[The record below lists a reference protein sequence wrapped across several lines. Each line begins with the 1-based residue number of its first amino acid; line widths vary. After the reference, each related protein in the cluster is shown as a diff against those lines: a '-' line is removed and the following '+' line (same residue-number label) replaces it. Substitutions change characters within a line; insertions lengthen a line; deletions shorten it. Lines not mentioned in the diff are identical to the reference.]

1 MQAFL
6 GDRQSMIRGCQWQ
19 LWPKII
25 QFSADTRG
33 SSSLVLSSMTT
44 VETRTALRFT
54 KMCKYWKSKRCMM
67 GDECNFAHSKSELK
81 EQPDLVATQL
91 CYQFSAKGMCSKGA
105 SCTFAHGR
113 SELRPLRER
122 EGSPKD
128 SEPMKVDVF
137 KAPRKVVQSS
147 LAQLVVPDSQVSA
160 FATGFRPP
168 PGLEPYTELD
178 CMSTASTPSTF
189 SLSPWASEPCSPSSP
204 KSEIFWL

>member
-1 MQAFL
+1 M
-6 GDRQSMIRGCQWQ
+6 
-19 LWPKII
+19 
-25 QFSADTRG
+25 
-33 SSSLVLSSMTT
+33 LSSMTT

-67 GDECNFAHSKSELK
+67 GDECNFAHSRSELK

-113 SELRPLRER
+113 SELRPRHEPADLPN
-122 EGSPKD
+122 G
-128 SEPMKVDVF
+128 SEPMKVDVP

-147 LAQLVVPDSQVSA
+147 LAQLVVPDSKVSV
-160 FATGFRPP
+160 FGMGFRPP
-168 PGLEPYTELD
+168 PGLEPYTDLD
-178 CMSTASTPSTF
+178 GVSTASTPSTF
-189 SLSPWASEPCSPSSP
+189 SLSPWGSEPCSPSSP